1 LKSIE
6 QTILSNSAKRERTIA
21 HIVDAITIDGGQM
34 ADVLVSANTETLF
47 VASLVADRL
56 QKPLAYV
63 RSEPKKHG
71 LGKQVEGSI
80 NHGDRAVVLS
90 LVTDH
95 DLTRNIEASVAALRA
110 AGAIVAYCLSI
121 EGAFPEMVTGFLSE
135 QGIPYGDT
143 GSAAPADWQTPLKR
157 RVADALL
164 DVRAVVIN
172 SQNPFRYASGLL
184 SPIYT
189 DCRLLMSNPTQWR
202 VITDAFVDVIHH
214 DVDLGTVDTL
224 GGTATSGIPH
234 ASLISDRL
242 KLPLVYVTFEDTK
255 EGDIKGNFT
264 SGSNI
269 VMIEDHISTGS
280 SVLSS
285 AAVLRREGAKVD
297 WCFAIFTYGYPA
309 ALANFQEKGIRFETL
324 SDLETL
330 LSVAIQR
337 GYINEDQRRE
347 VLEWRRDPK
356 EWTRREE
363 ERQRSV
369 HAG

>member
-1 LKSIE
+1 LESIE
-6 QTILSNSAKRERTIA
+6 QAILSNSAVRQRTIA
-21 HIVDAITIDGGQM
+21 RVVDAITIGGGQM
-34 ADVLVSANTETLF
+34 ADALVSANTETLYL
-47 VASLVADRL
+47 ASLVADRL
-56 QKPLAYV
+56 QKPLAYA

-71 LGKQVEGSI
+71 LGKQLEGSI
-80 NHGDRAVVLS
+80 NRGDRAVVLS
-90 LVTDH
+90 LVSGH
-95 DLTRNIEASVAALRA
+95 DLTRNIETSVATL
-110 AGAIVAYCLSI
+110 GATGANVAYCLSI
-121 EGAFPEMVTGFLSE
+121 GGAFPESVTSFLSG
-135 QGIPYGDT
+135 QGIPYGEV
-143 GSAAPADWQTPLKR
+143 GSASSADLQKR
-157 RVADALL
+157 RVASALL
-164 DVRAVVIN
+164 DIRAVVIN

-202 VITDAFVDVIHH
+202 VTIDAFVDVIHH
-214 DVDLGTVDTL
+214 NVDVGGVDAL

-234 ASLISDRL
+234 AGLISDRL
-242 KLPLVYVTFEDTK
+242 QLPMVYVTFEDAK
-255 EGDIKGNFT
+255 EGEIKGEL
-264 SGSNI
+264 SPGSNV

-285 AAVLRREGAKVD
+285 AGVLRREGAKVE

-309 ALANFQEKGIRFETL
+309 ALANFQEKGVRFETL

-337 GYINEDQRRE
+337 GYIDEDQKRE
-347 VLEWRRDPK
+347 VLEWRSNPK

-369 HAG
+369 QCGSS